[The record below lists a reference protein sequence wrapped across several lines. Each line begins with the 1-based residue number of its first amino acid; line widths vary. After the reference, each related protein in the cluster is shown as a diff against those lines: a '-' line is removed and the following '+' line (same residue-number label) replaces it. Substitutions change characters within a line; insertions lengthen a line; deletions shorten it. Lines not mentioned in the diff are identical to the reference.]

1 MDKSVVFFNPKFIK
15 DVFQMCFRVVRARMK
30 RVRSDESQG
39 LRERQ
44 RDREETG
51 KERERAGRPPV
62 RSVSVRSQTL
72 ETMSLS
78 QLPAL

>member
-1 MDKSVVFFNPKFIK
+1 
-15 DVFQMCFRVVRARMK
+15 MK